1 MKKYIILIVLLFS
14 FFSCT
19 NNKNIENKNIEN
31 KNNLTQYK
39 SIEININNEEKK
51 EKLIEELKKIKPK
64 DNLKFTN
71 IKIENRFYDE
81 NYFNQI
87 IENFNWN
94 DLDFTITN
102 VKNTDNIPFLKEKN
116 IDILKKIKQKVNIYY
131 NFNVELWDF
140 TKMTETEKK
149 DFYNKRDVFIK
160 IKKENIN
167 KLKNKLE
174 DLENNS
180 KIWQFILYWEVIKI

>member
-14 FFSCT
+14 LFSCK
-19 NNKNIENKNIEN
+19 NNENIEN
-31 KNNLTQYK
+31 KNNLTHHK
-39 SIEININNEEKK
+39 SIEINIDNEEKK
-51 EKLIEELKKIKPK
+51 EKLIKELKKIKPK

-94 DLDFTITN
+94 NLDFIITD
-102 VKNTDNIPFLKEKN
+102 VKNTDNITLLTEKN

-131 NFNVELWDF
+131 NFEVELWDF

-149 DFYNKRDVFIK
+149 DFYKKRDIFIK
-160 IKKENIN
+160 IKKDNIN

-180 KIWQFILYWEVIKI
+180 KIWQFILYWEVVKY